1 MKQTKS
7 YIILIPMNLSL
18 TLVFGY
24 LVDRRLKLIIEE
36 NLLAMEDKAQ
46 EVLRNY

>member
-1 MKQTKS
+1 
-7 YIILIPMNLSL
+7 MNLSL

-24 LVDRRLKLIIEE
+24 LVDRRLKLVIEE

>member
-1 MKQTKS
+1 
-7 YIILIPMNLSL
+7 MNLSL

-24 LVDRRLKLIIEE
+24 FVDRRLKLVIEE

>member
-1 MKQTKS
+1 
-7 YIILIPMNLSL
+7 MNLSL